1 MIGDAE
7 DMRQRLRLTLPNDW
21 FADISPVLDGLLAG
35 LSVVWAGLY
44 DLLQFV
50 RLQSRIQSAT
60 AGFLDIAATDFF
72 GSGLARRAQEADDA
86 FRSRLQ
92 RAFRRQRGTRAALID
107 VASEAGFSV
116 RIFEAAQPADTG
128 VYNTCSGL
136 AWNVSGG
143 WGSLSMPFECLVAAQ
158 RGPDAVDDA
167 LWQGIADA
175 VPAGGVGWL
184 RIEN

>member
-1 MIGDAE
+1 MMGDAE
-7 DMRQRLRLTLPNDW
+7 DMRQRLRLTLPSHW
-21 FADISPVLDGLLAG
+21 FSDVAPVLDGMLAG
-35 LSVVWAGLY
+35 LSIVWAGLY

-60 AGFLDIAATDFF
+60 AEFLDLVATDFF
-72 GSGLARRAQEADDA
+72 GSGLARRAQEADDT

-92 RAFRRQRGTRAALID
+92 RAMRRERATRAALID
-107 VASEAGFSV
+107 VATEAGFSV
-116 RIFEAAQPADTG
+116 RIFEAAQPTDTG

-143 WGSLSMPFECLVAAQ
+143 WGSLAMPFECLVTAQ
-158 RGPDAVDDA
+158 RGPAAVDDA
-167 LWQGIADA
+167 LWQGVADA
-175 VPAGGVGWL
+175 MPAGGAGWL

>member
-7 DMRQRLRLTLPNDW
+7 DMRQRLRLTLPSHW
-21 FADISPVLDGLLAG
+21 FADSAPVLDGLLAG
-35 LSVVWAGLY
+35 FSVAWTGLY
-44 DLLQFV
+44 NLLQFV

-60 AGFLDIAATDFF
+60 AGFLDLAATDFF
-72 GSGLARRAQEADDA
+72 GIGVSRRAQETDVP

-92 RAFRRQRGTRAALID
+92 RAMLRQRGTRAALID
-107 VASEAGFSV
+107 AASEAGFAV

-143 WGSLSMPFECLVAAQ
+143 WGSLSMPFECLITAQ
-158 RGPDAVDDA
+158 RGPAAVDEA
-167 LWQGIADA
+167 LWQGIAETM
-175 VPAGGVGWL
+175 PAGGVGWL
-184 RIEN
+184 RIES